1 MSSMLWSKYVFR
13 RGNEVP
19 DFWDE
24 LFRNRKSRVLYIA
37 GGGFDVRVTKV
48 TERFLSTVKA
58 MSDKPETCDLLLVN
72 IKGYELSEV
81 LIAQTQA
88 NQDGLRAT
96 FASFGKVIEEDIVV
110 VEDKEEDLSAT
121 NLLAKGTRSVVSH
134 INGYTDIILD
144 VSSLPRVVYLSLMIR
159 ILGTLIPERDVEDAL
174 YAKGV
179 NFQVLVGEDPKLD
192 GQILSEDLSNEL
204 VTIPGFSGALKLDS
218 VKEWPF
224 VWFPVLGENRIS
236 QLERVITHEV
246 PTDAEVCPVLP
257 HPSKNPRRAD
267 KLLLEYQDQLFD
279 RMKAPTSNVMYAHEA
294 HPFEAYRQLF
304 NAMERY
310 RISFELLGG
319 CRLVVTPLSSKLMTL
334 GVGLACFN
342 MRATSEG
349 AKHLLAIPY
358 AEPRRYRVESDQL
371 HASKPEIAVLLL
383 TGLAYQKDHDATGEK
398 ASEQK

>member
-1 MSSMLWSKYVFR
+1 MSSMLWRRYVFR
-13 RGNEVP
+13 KGNEIP

-24 LFRNRKSRVLYIA
+24 LFRNRESRVLYIA

-48 TERFLSTVKA
+48 AEQFLSTVKA
-58 MSDKPETCDLLLVN
+58 MQDKPETCDLLLVN
-72 IKGYELSEV
+72 IEGYELSDE
-81 LIAQTQA
+81 LKAQTEI
-88 NQDGLRAT
+88 NQNALRT
-96 FASFGKVIEEDIVV
+96 MFADFGKVIEEGIGV
-110 VEDKEEDLSAT
+110 VEDQEEDLSAT

-159 ILGTLIPERDVEDAL
+159 ILGRLIPERDKEDSL

-192 GQILSEDLSNEL
+192 GLIMSEDPSNEL

-218 VKEWPF
+218 AKEWPF
-224 VWFPVLGENRIS
+224 VWFPVLGENRIG

-267 KLLLEYQDQLFD
+267 KLLLEYRDQLFT
-279 RMKAPTSNVMYAHEA
+279 RMGAPTSNVMYAHEA

-310 RISFELLGG
+310 RKSFELLGG

-334 GVGLACFN
+334 GAGLACFN
-342 MRATSEG
+342 MRPTSDD

-358 AEPRRYRVESDQL
+358 AEPRRYRVEGTQL

-383 TGLAYQKDHDATGEK
+383 TGLAYQKGPDVTQE
-398 ASEQK
+398 SFSV

>member
-1 MSSMLWSKYVFR
+1 MSSMLWQRYVFR
-13 RGNEVP
+13 RRNEVP
-19 DFWDE
+19 EFWDE

-48 TERFLSTVKA
+48 TEQFLSTVNA
-58 MSDKPETCDLLLVN
+58 MQDKPETCDLLLVN
-72 IKGYELSEV
+72 IQGYELSPE
-81 LIAQTQA
+81 LIKQTQE
-88 NQDGLRAT
+88 NQDGLRAM
-96 FASFGKVIEEDIVV
+96 FSGFGNVIEETIGV
-110 VEDKEEDLSAT
+110 VEDTEEDLSAT
-121 NLLAKGTRSVVSH
+121 NLLAKGTKNVVSH

-159 ILGTLIPERDVEDAL
+159 ILGRLVPDRKKDDAL

-192 GQILSEDLSNEL
+192 GLIMSEDPSNEL

-224 VWFPVLGENRIS
+224 VWFPVLGENRIG
-236 QLERVITHEV
+236 QLERVINHEV

-267 KLLLEYQDQLFD
+267 KLLLEYRDQLFEK
-279 RMKAPTSNVMYAHEA
+279 MGAPTSNVMYAHEA

-310 RISFELLGG
+310 RKSFELLGG

-342 MRATSEG
+342 MRPASEQD
-349 AKHLLAIPY
+349 KHLLAIPY
-358 AEPRRYRVESDQL
+358 AEPKRYRVEGAQL

-383 TGLAYQKDHDATGEK
+383 TGLAYQKAPATQGGVTAET
-398 ASEQK
+398 